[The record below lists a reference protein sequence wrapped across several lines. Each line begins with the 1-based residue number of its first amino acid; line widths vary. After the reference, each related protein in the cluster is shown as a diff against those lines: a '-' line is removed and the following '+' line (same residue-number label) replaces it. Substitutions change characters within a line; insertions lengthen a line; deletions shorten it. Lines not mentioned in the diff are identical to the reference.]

1 MKKVSVMRGDIMDF
15 KCTKKLLYLISI
27 VCFFYV
33 NAALAEDSLNIS
45 TRVEKNICSIVIDGV
60 VADYFKCEYSHAA
73 SFLSYSNLYAL
84 DKKILVFIE
93 RPMGNACDGG
103 PLHILSKTEDK
114 EYKPLK
120 VIDFC
125 GGHYPLI
132 TSGPEKFTIYIP
144 SIEIDGTTKN
154 IPAETWELKGGALVK
169 NRG

>member
-1 MKKVSVMRGDIMDF
+1 MNLKCARKSFYIISVVSS
-15 KCTKKLLYLISI
+15 LYI
-27 VCFFYV
+27 
-33 NAALAEDSLNIS
+33 NATLAEDSLNIS
-45 TRVEKNICSIVIDGV
+45 TRMDKNVCSIIIDGA
-60 VADYFKCEYSHAA
+60 VAEHFKCEYSHAA
-73 SFLSYSNLYAL
+73 SFLSYSNLYEL

-132 TSGPEKFTIYIP
+132 TSGPGKFTIYIP
-144 SIEIDGTTKN
+144 SIEIDGTTKT
-154 IPAETWELKGGALVK
+154 IPEETWELKEGALVK
-169 NRG
+169 K